1 MVERIAPLRER
12 HRPESGKRPAH
23 AQIIANNRGPLP
35 VLATLVTAKFPFNNA
50 TERRKKMRFTRMII
64 GEAVSDDLLN
74 QIVARMQEHVATMD
88 GALGHSILIE
98 EGGRM
103 VILIS
108 DWPNRE
114 DCLTYHASRAYR

>member
-1 MVERIAPLRER
+1 
-12 HRPESGKRPAH
+12 
-23 AQIIANNRGPLP
+23 
-35 VLATLVTAKFPFNNA
+35 
-50 TERRKKMRFTRMII
+50 MRFTRMII

-74 QIVARMQEHVATMD
+74 QIVPRMQEHVATMD

-103 VILIS
+103 VILIT